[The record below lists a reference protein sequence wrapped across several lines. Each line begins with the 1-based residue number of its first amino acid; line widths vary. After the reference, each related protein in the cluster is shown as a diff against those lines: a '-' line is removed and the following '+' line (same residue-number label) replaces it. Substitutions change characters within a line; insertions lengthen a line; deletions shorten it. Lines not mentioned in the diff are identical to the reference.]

1 MNKVILIGN
10 LTRDP
15 EIKATSTGKKL
26 ARFSIAVND
35 GKTADG
41 KDLTQYFNL
50 TAWERTA
57 EIIEMYVKKG
67 HKICV
72 VGNLQN
78 RSWDKPD
85 GTKGYAT
92 EIVVRELE
100 MLTSKLEAERIN
112 SQNLNANNNSYPG
125 DNSNTSANTSNS
137 NPSGNNDDNN
147 NNYSQEKEELP
158 EINVDDINVSMPF

>member
-10 LTRDP
+10 LTKDP
-15 EIKATSTGKKL
+15 EIKVTQSGKKL
-26 ARFSIAVND
+26 AKLAIAIND
-35 GKTADG
+35 GKTSDG
-41 KDLTQYFNL
+41 RDLTQYFNL
-50 TAWERTA
+50 TAWEKLA

-72 VGNLQN
+72 VGSLQN

-92 EIVVRELE
+92 DVVVREME

-112 SQNLNANNNSYPG
+112 NQNSNSSNNNYNNQANNSVP
-125 DNSNTSANTSNS
+125 
-137 NPSGNNDDNN
+137 DNN
-147 NNYSQEKEELP
+147 NQDEQEEKLP
-158 EINVDDINVSMPF
+158 EIDVNDINVSMPF